1 MADVH
6 TPQQRS
12 FNMSRIRSRHT
23 RPEMIVRSLVH
34 SLGYR
39 YVLHKKSLPGKPDL
53 VFVSRRKIINVNGCF
68 FHMHKCKYGR
78 VVPATNAEFWAEKRL
93 TNVRRDRRNAR
104 LLKDDGWK
112 TLIIW
117 ECEIKNVSLLER
129 RITAFLNSNIAH

>member
-23 RPEMIVRSLVH
+23 RPEMTVRSLVH

-39 YVLHKKSLPGKPDL
+39 YALHKKSLPGKPDL
-53 VFVSRRKIINVNGCF
+53 VFVSRRKIINVHGCF

-78 VVPATNAEFWAEKRL
+78 VVPATNAEFWAAKRL

-104 LLKDDGWK
+104 LLKAEGWN

-117 ECEIKNVSLLER
+117 ECEIKNLDLLQR
-129 RITAFLNSNIAH
+129 RITTFLDSDWGS